1 MPAPPPPGAPA
12 AGGFS
17 PAATAAAGLLASFLF
32 PAGGGGGGSAGDY
45 AGDYAGEEV
54 PRLDTLTS
62 TSNYSYMNNNSIN
75 SVNSINSNGSSA
87 AGSTPQCHTL
97 EFTGKGAGTTI
108 LIQFILFTVCVSTLL
123 VKYWC
128 ESQPRR
134 PCCVWFWDVS
144 KQGFGAAFMHLLNLI
159 LAGVLSESSAGDV
172 ADPCAWYFVNISID
186 TFVGCFLQFFLLETV
201 ERFAASGGGRGG
213 RCACLARSGFYGD
226 PPRMSW
232 WAGQLSVY
240 CALVGLNKCFIF
252 IFVYLGRAPL
262 GEFARWLFSPWQG
275 LPTVELVIVMILAP
289 GIVNAWMF
297 WVTDTFIMRMVKPGG
312 NRYPAWCCCLCR
324 RVKQKLCEH
333 EGRGGG
339 AGGVGAR
346 GLLDDTV
353 GEMLDEESLPRSLG
367 NSFSGTNSSLDAF
380 YSAPM
385 LDPAEMGAVGREAR
399 DSLEGGRAGD
409 GVG

>member
-1 MPAPPPPGAPA
+1 MTP
-12 AGGFS
+12 S
-17 PAATAAAGLLASFLF
+17 GLLASFLF
-32 PAGGGGGGSAGDY
+32 PASGDGNARNIGAVAQSYGHDDVGGMLESG
-45 AGDYAGEEV
+45 
-54 PRLDTLTS
+54 
-62 TSNYSYMNNNSIN
+62 
-75 SVNSINSNGSSA
+75 NGSS
-87 AGSTPQCHTL
+87 TPTAQCHTL
-97 EFTGKGAGTTI
+97 EFTGKDAGTTI
-108 LIQFILFTVCVSTLL
+108 LIQFILFTVCVTTLL

-128 ESQPRR
+128 EPQPRR

-201 ERFAASGGGRGG
+201 EKFAAASGRGG

-226 PPRMSW
+226 PPRMAW

-240 CALVGLNKCFIF
+240 CLLVGLNKCFIF

-262 GEFARWLFSPWQG
+262 GYFARWLFSPWQG
-275 LPTVELVIVMILAP
+275 MPTVELVIVMILAP
-289 GIVNAWMF
+289 GIMNAWMF

-312 NRYPAWCCCLCR
+312 NRYPAWCCCLCLMAKR
-324 RVKQKLCEH
+324 MMCVQ
-333 EGRGGG
+333 GGG
-339 AGGVGAR
+339 GGTGDIR
-346 GLLDDTV
+346 GTHGLLDDTV
-353 GEMLDEESLPRSLG
+353 GSMLDEESLPRSLS
-367 NSFSGTNSSLDAF
+367 NSFSRANSSSDTF

-399 DSLEGGRAGD
+399 DSLEGQGLETALHGPSD
-409 GVG
+409 L